1 MGRVLIALVAA
12 LTAVDFAAIAAPRVR
27 AVVPSVRLIDLNNR
41 PVDPFRAAAEAAAIV
56 FLFASVDC
64 PISNRYAPV
73 VQRLYERFSPE
84 GVAFWLVYPNPAES
98 AEAIREHVKA
108 FGYPVHALRDPRHE
122 LVKIARA
129 AVTPEAAVFDRTR
142 SLAYRGRLDDRYVS
156 LGVARPVPTR
166 HDLVDAIAAI
176 LAGRPV
182 REPVTPAVGCFI
194 SDFVR

>member
-1 MGRVLIALVAA
+1 M
-12 LTAVDFAAIAAPRVR
+12 
-27 AVVPSVRLIDLNNR
+27 
-41 PVDPFRAAAEAAAIV
+41 
-56 FLFASVDC
+56 
-64 PISNRYAPV
+64 
-73 VQRLYERFSPE
+73 
-84 GVAFWLVYPNPAES
+84 
-98 AEAIREHVKA
+98 KA
-108 FGYPVHALRDPRHE
+108 FNYPVHALRDPRHE

-166 HDLVDAIAAI
+166 HDLAEAIAAI